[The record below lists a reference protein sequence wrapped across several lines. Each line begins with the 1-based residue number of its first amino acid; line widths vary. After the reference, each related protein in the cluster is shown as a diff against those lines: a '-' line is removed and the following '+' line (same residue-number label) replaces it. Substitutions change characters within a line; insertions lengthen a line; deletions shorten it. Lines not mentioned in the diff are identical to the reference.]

1 MDIKCIYTI
10 GLLMLVPL
18 TYGKYEPMSLS
29 KVELQATKRNN
40 QKKLSKL
47 DLRKTI
53 SGGKATLKS
62 LPKITREALMAQMLG
77 LLFKEDDDYTP
88 YIIDKKSKSYNFLL
102 YEASGKAQFV
112 DSEGKVRY
120 YSQATTLPNSK
131 IEWPGCIT
139 LCVAK
144 YGTDTIFGDYADD
157 IQKMCCNTIKHKMK
171 DIPAITKLA
180 WLAETAGLMYT
191 KGSEPVY
198 NENKHLCI
206 GGSLFMIRSLYS
218 GVLCNRIWRYGGYDT
233 LDQHHSIRWFIY
245 KEAQPNAFFL
255 DTEGKEHTKKE
266 AWNEMEEKAEK
277 TMELLLW
284 CASLIGGE
292 DVLALYPKEVEALR
306 EQHDKAENR

>member
-18 TYGKYEPMSLS
+18 IYGKYEPLSLS
-29 KVELQATKRNN
+29 KAELQATKRNN

-47 DLRKTI
+47 ELRKTI
-53 SGGKATLKS
+53 SGGKATLKG
-62 LPKITREALMAQMLG
+62 LPKVTREALMAQMLG
-77 LLFKEDDDYTP
+77 LLFNEDAGYSP
-88 YIIDKKSKSYNFLL
+88 YIIDKKSISYNFPLC
-102 YEASGKAQFV
+102 EASENAQFV
-112 DSEGKVRY
+112 DSEGKVHY
-120 YSQATTLPNSK
+120 YSQATTLPSSK
-131 IEWPGCIT
+131 IEWQECII

-198 NENKHLCI
+198 DEKVHLYKD
-206 GGSLFMIRSLYS
+206 GSLYMKRSVYSDSLY
-218 GVLCNRIWRYGGYDT
+218 RICRYGGYDT
-233 LDQHHSIRWFIY
+233 MDQHHPIGWFLY

-255 DTEGKEHTKKE
+255 DTEGKKHTKKE
-266 AWNEMEEKAEK
+266 AWKEMEEKTEK